1 MSDVAKYYYDRE
13 KERERESAL
22 YVVYIHV
29 SKHDWN

>member
-1 MSDVAKYYYDRE
+1 MSDVAKYYYDR
-13 KERERESAL
+13 ERERESAL